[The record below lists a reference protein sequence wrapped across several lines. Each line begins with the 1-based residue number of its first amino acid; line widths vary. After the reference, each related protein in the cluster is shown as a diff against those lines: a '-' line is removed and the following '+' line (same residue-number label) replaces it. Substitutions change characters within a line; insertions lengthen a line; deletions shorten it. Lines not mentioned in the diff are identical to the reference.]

1 MKIDMCICKYILTV
15 LTCIIIAGCSTGKEN
30 VLFITKTSLGI
41 DVDSKP
47 PTFEVGYDR
56 KEGTVAPV
64 FGEGKVLPQM
74 SSFTTDDGIVSQAIG
89 QSFATG
95 RAAEVLSKYIGTS
108 SSQAI
113 LATIPATEMSGNSS
127 IIDVPDRKR
136 YFFGTDTVFGFKV
149 GLGVETGGIPDSVSL
164 GYKRKEI
171 ALVPLITFVDNGVN
185 KVALASLIA
194 TAGLSTN
201 ANPGVGSALQ
211 YSQFFATG
219 QAATNLAAI
228 PEIRAS
234 VAPKIIPDTAAIV
247 DLRKGTF
254 FKSNSGTLLQSYWKP
269 NGTIKATNEANIK
282 SWMSSNG
289 ISTAPGMIT
298 MFINSKVLDDA
309 RDKAA
314 KDLGLQ

>member
-1 MKIDMCICKYILTV
+1 VNKKTRICNFILTLFICFSV
-15 LTCIIIAGCSTGKEN
+15 VGCSTGKNN

-64 FGEGKVLPQM
+64 FGKGKILSQM

-95 RAAEVLSKYIGTS
+95 RAAEILSKYIGTL
-108 SSQAI
+108 SSQDTP
-113 LATIPATEMSGNSS
+113 ATIPTAEMTGNSS
-127 IIDVPDRKR
+127 LVDVPDRKR

-149 GLGVETGGIPDSVSL
+149 GLGVETGGIPDSVNL

-171 ALVPLITFVDNGVN
+171 ALVPLINFQENGVD

-228 PEIRAS
+228 PEIRTS
-234 VAPKIIPDTAAIV
+234 VAPKIIPDAAAII
-247 DLRKGTF
+247 DLRKGSF
-254 FKSNSGTLLQSYWKP
+254 VKSNSGTLLQSYWKP
-269 NGTIKATNEANIK
+269 DGTRNTTNEANIK
-282 SWMSSNG
+282 SWMNNNG

-298 MFINSKVLDDA
+298 MFINSKVLGEA
-309 RDKAA
+309 RDKAV